1 MGFFKRVAT
10 FGLGGIVGGGIG
22 AAVASFLAPQT
33 GSQLQQSVT
42 NLVDEAKTAGD
53 AAKTETERLLLARF
67 RDKVNDQDALTT
79 PPTSTT

>member
-33 GSQLQQSVT
+33 GPQLQQSVT
-42 NLVDEAKTAGD
+42 DLLDEAKTAGD
-53 AAKTETERLLLARF
+53 AAKTETERQLVARF
-67 RDKVNDQDALTT
+67 RDKVNDQDALTA
-79 PPTSTT
+79 PPTA

>member
-33 GSQLQQSVT
+33 GDQLRQSVT
-42 NLVDEAKTAGD
+42 DLIGEAKTVGE
-53 AAKTETERLLLARF
+53 AAKVETEQKLIARF
-67 RDKVNDQDALTT
+67 RDKVNDPEALTT
-79 PPTSTT
+79 TRITSK